1 MGVMTVIP
9 ATIRPANTSREETK
23 DNIQKIKVAAYCRV
37 STDTDEQASSYET
50 QINHYTDYISQHPN
64 W

>member
-23 DNIQKIKVAAYCRV
+23 DNIQKIKVALPR
-37 STDTDEQASSYET
+37 
-50 QINHYTDYISQHPN
+50 INGYR
-64 W
+64 